1 MKAEKAEKIINFATI
16 LLVCAL
22 GIVSFYIMNLTAQSN
37 SVTVDA
43 VVHHSKKE
51 SLVVEEIRLLTLEIR
66 NLEKQVKSLREEI
79 EKQ

>member
-51 SLVVEEIRLLTLEIR
+51 SLVVKEIRLLTLEIR

-79 EKQ
+79 EKE